1 MNRLLALAQRSP
13 LAIVLI
19 VGLAAGVMWGVNAR
33 LWMRFISTS
42 PEFSW
47 AGTLFIVLGFGVVGL
62 AQSAAY
68 LGRRAALRRRAMTA
82 LRVVAIIGLLPLGV
96 AAGASM
102 FPTIILGT
110 LALTQR
116 AWPRWFRGLL
126 AGVALLPALATA
138 LTFFHDL
145 SLPRAVVG
153 TVWFIA
159 IYAGIIWA
167 ARSGLAPQRD
177 DWRMPIALR
186 GLGVLALAPLA
197 ILAAMI
203 ANDLRGN

>member
-1 MNRLLALAQRSP
+1 
-13 LAIVLI
+13 
-19 VGLAAGVMWGVNAR
+19 
-33 LWMRFISTS
+33 MRFISTS

-47 AGTLFIVLGFGVVGL
+47 GGTLFIVLGFGVVGL

-68 LGRRAALRRRAMTA
+68 VGRRAALGRRAMTA
-82 LRVVAIIGLLPLGV
+82 LRVVAIVGLLPLGF

-153 TVWFIA
+153 MVWFIA
-159 IYAGIIWA
+159 VYAGIIWA
-167 ARSGLAPQRD
+167 ARSGLAPQVD
-177 DWRMPIALR
+177 GWRMPIALR
-186 GLGVLALAPLA
+186 GLGVIALAPLA
-197 ILAAMI
+197 LLATVI
-203 ANDLRGN
+203 AIDLWDN